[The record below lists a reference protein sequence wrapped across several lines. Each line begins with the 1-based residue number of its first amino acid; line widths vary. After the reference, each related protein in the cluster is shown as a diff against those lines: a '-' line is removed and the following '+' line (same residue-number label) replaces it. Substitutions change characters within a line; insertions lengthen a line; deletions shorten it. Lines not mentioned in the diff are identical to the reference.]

1 MNKLFMRREYLWSPY
16 EDNYTFQKGSM
27 IRGQWSKM
35 VKESVLLLNFVFFM
49 FIWDIKPIPERPRG
63 NKECPRLYGL
73 FPDPRGCGRFFK
85 CVNGTATED
94 QCGTTL
100 IFDDKEKVCKD
111 MTKEE
116 IENCQEPN
124 LLGCTECEFVEV
136 LQLKI
141 VFYI

>member
-1 MNKLFMRREYLWSPY
+1 
-16 EDNYTFQKGSM
+16 
-27 IRGQWSKM
+27 
-35 VKESVLLLNFVFFM
+35 M
-49 FIWDIKPIPERPRG
+49 FIWDFNPIPERPRG
-63 NKECPRLYGL
+63 NTECPRLYGL

-124 LLGCTECEFVEV
+124 LLGCTDCKFIEV
-136 LQLKI
+136 LQLKNIFYVYNLVWFGFIRNWRYIHNI
-141 VFYI
+141 VIGNCIMAKNELN